1 MISPD
6 SVFIGIDP
14 TSAQKSFTFAVLNR
28 DLQLLTL
35 ADGDMQDVTALLE
48 DFKSCVVAIN
58 APAGVNHGL
67 VRAKIKK
74 EMVKQHQIRGAELRL
89 AEYELRERGITVSG
103 TPANEAVCPGWMQLG
118 FELFRKLEGMGFKVH
133 PEDGAGRQVMETHP
147 HACFCVMSGG
157 SPLSKPSLEGRL
169 QRQLL
174 LHDHGLR
181 INDPMDF
188 FEEITRYK
196 LAKGIWPMEL
206 LYLPE
211 QLDALVA
218 SYTAWLAVNKAE
230 KVLFIG
236 DDQEG
241 RIVLPVVELKEKYQ
255 SHHIES

>member
-1 MISPD
+1 MISSD
-6 SVFIGIDP
+6 MVFIGIDP

-28 DLQLLTL
+28 DLQLLAL
-35 ADGDMQDVTALLE
+35 ADGDIEDIPALLA
-48 DFKSCVVAIN
+48 DFRSAVAAIN
-58 APAGVNHGL
+58 APSSVNRGL
-67 VRAKIKK
+67 VRAKIRK

-89 AEYELRERGITVSG
+89 AEYELRERGIAVSG
-103 TPANEAVCPGWMQLG
+103 TPANEAVCPGWMRLG
-118 FELFRKLEGMGFKVH
+118 FELFRKLEKMGFKTF
-133 PEDGAGRQVMETHP
+133 PENGAGRQMMETHP

-218 SYTAWLAVNKAE
+218 SYTAWLAVNKPE
-230 KVLFIG
+230 KVISIG
-236 DDQEG
+236 DEQEG
-241 RIVLPVVELKEKYQ
+241 RIVLPVVKLKEKYQ
-255 SHHIES
+255 SYNIES

>member
-1 MISPD
+1 
-6 SVFIGIDP
+6 
-14 TSAQKSFTFAVLNR
+14 
-28 DLQLLTL
+28 
-35 ADGDMQDVTALLE
+35 
-48 DFKSCVVAIN
+48 
-58 APAGVNHGL
+58 
-67 VRAKIKK
+67 
-74 EMVKQHQIRGAELRL
+74 
-89 AEYELRERGITVSG
+89 
-103 TPANEAVCPGWMQLG
+103 
-118 FELFRKLEGMGFKVH
+118 
-133 PEDGAGRQVMETHP
+133 
-147 HACFCVMSGG
+147 
-157 SPLSKPSLEGRL
+157 
-169 QRQLL
+169 
-174 LHDHGLR
+174 
-181 INDPMDF
+181 MDF